1 MAKNPYLFY
10 SAATDATGKALA
22 DTLKIGGGIKNP
34 PRDSDLVMGGGTKI
48 EDSFTPGKGVKV
60 LNSPNAIKGNRN
72 KLAALAAMQ
81 KAGVNVAPFV
91 ADDKMMDE
99 LKKAKPAV
107 NVPCIARTCY
117 HQGGAGFFVCLTKTH
132 VADTLKNLKDVLGKK
147 GYFQAYI
154 DVKDEYR
161 IHVFNGKIICAAKK
175 VKRDN
180 MEAAYVEQQV
190 EKIKASADKKKANLD
205 DATLK
210 FALEQQAKKIGGADN
225 IIKSNTRGYK
235 FSPAD
240 ITKLNKSLAEQAV
253 KAVAAVGLDFGAVD
267 CVLDVEGRAW
277 VLEVNSGPGLE
288 GTAFDAYVAAFKK
301 YMSNE
306 KEVVVG
312 NPPFAKKDAV
322 VGKAVVGAKTT
333 SAAEKLLFLADLL
346 DVADE
351 SEASAINSAAKK
363 LFG

>member
-10 SAATDATGKALA
+10 STATDATGKALA
-22 DTLKIGGGIKNP
+22 DALKISGGTKNP
-34 PRDSDLVMGGGTKI
+34 PRDADLIIGWGTKI
-48 EDSFTPGKGVKV
+48 EDNFSPAKGVKV

-72 KLAALAAMQ
+72 KLAALMVMQ

-91 ADDKMMDE
+91 ADDKMLDE
-99 LKKAKPAV
+99 MKKAKPSV
-107 NVPCIARTCY
+107 SVPCIARTCY

-132 VADTLKNLKDVLGKK
+132 VADTLKNLRDVLGKK

-161 IHVFNGKIICAAKK
+161 IHVFGTKIICAAKK

-190 EKIKASADKKKANLD
+190 EKIKASADKKKAALD

-210 FALEQQAKKIGGADN
+210 FALEQQAKKLGGADN

-235 FSPAD
+235 FSPTD
-240 ITKLNKSLAEQAV
+240 ITKLNKSLAEEAV
-253 KAVAAVGLDFGAVD
+253 KSVAAIGLDFGAVD
-267 CVLDVEGRAW
+267 CVLDVDGKAW

-288 GTAFDAYVAAFKK
+288 GTAFDTYVTAFKK
-301 YMSNE
+301 YMAAE
-306 KEVVVG
+306 KEIATAAVGRKEAVIGKVVT
-312 NPPFAKKDAV
+312 
-322 VGKAVVGAKTT
+322 GAKTV
-333 SAAEKLLFLADLL
+333 SAAEKLRVLADLL